1 MNGWDE
7 LQSTESTLQDLIYTI
22 VCSKLAIKRKNR
34 FGPTLQNSL
43 TLSIASTKSTNYTT
57 KASHSLHF
65 KQQRKTTLLFLKKRK
80 TTLLFFFS
88 LSLSLSL
95 SLSSLGNPSQFS
107 RPDLTRPGPCKWP
120 ELTLTKT
127 LRISPLR
134 RPPPPPPLLLP
145 PYPPLPLTANP
156 AGKTTPPPPP
166 PPLHPQNQTLH
177 QNSETQ
183 NLTRLP
189 NPPRLQARRISATTN
204 TTTKFTLLL
213 PTPAQAQSNSRTSP
227 P

>member
-1 MNGWDE
+1 MKEQIWPH
-7 LQSTESTLQDLIYTI
+7 T
-22 VCSKLAIKRKNR
+22 SKLTHSIYSIHKKYKLHDKSIS
-34 FGPTLQNSL
+34 FSPLQ
-43 TLSIASTKSTNYTT
+43 TT
-57 KASHSLHF
+57 EKDDLVVSQ
-65 KQQRKTTLLFLKKRK
+65 KKTDDLVILL
-80 TTLLFFFS
+80 